1 MTLKF
6 CQCQRKVHV
15 HQDQARDLLSRRK
28 SFSQP
33 NQRAPFS
40 RYKKGRQSLKEK
52 RLRRQAFKRLAL
64 QQQFVSLSI
73 PRPDSIP
80 AMVKEKI
87 HIKSM

>member
-1 MTLKF
+1 MTLK
-6 CQCQRKVHV
+6 CRHCQRKVHV
-15 HQDQARDLLSRRK
+15 HQDQARDLLSHRK
-28 SFSQP
+28 CFSQP
-33 NQRAPFS
+33 NQRAPFP

-52 RLRRQAFKRLAL
+52 RLRQAFKRLAL